1 MVYKLVVFKVENR
14 KLRLVCVNCSLVNMK
29 SKKELE
35 QELRE
40 EYGSDE
46 YPLVRTVKISSLTE
60 DQLIVMLEDK
70 GIPVEYPVTRQYLED
85 MMMAVLDGSDEV
97 VNVDVVSI
105 ESMTE
110 IQLKEA
116 LEKINKSKKTI
127 RQIQQEFAENCGY
140 GDDIIWDQ

>member
-1 MVYKLVVFKVENR
+1 
-14 KLRLVCVNCSLVNMK
+14 MK

-116 LEKINKSKKTI
+116 LQKINKSKKTI
-127 RQIQQEFAENCGY
+127 RQIQQELAENCGY